1 MARHGYREIADE
13 IRSLIDSG
21 ALPPGSKVLGE
32 NEIMAQY
39 GVEQPTARRALDVL
53 KNEGLIVARRGS
65 GTYVREF
72 RPIRRVSPDRLN
84 KTVWGSD
91 RSIWSATDNRRL
103 SVTDVRVS
111 KESAPPHIAHVL
123 ALTPE
128 EQVIVRRRR
137 YVVEEQSIQLAT
149 TYYPAALVKDSAI
162 AEADTG
168 VGGAYARLKDLGH
181 EPVHF
186 REELRTRM
194 PRADEVKALQLVQ
207 GTPVIEIMR
216 TAYTEANVPV
226 ELNEMVL
233 DSSSYVLEYKFSAHS
248 N

>member
-21 ALPPGSKVLGE
+21 TLPPGSKVPGE

-39 GVEQPTARRALDVL
+39 GVAQPTARRALDTL
-53 KNEGLIVARRGS
+53 KNAGLVVARRGS

-72 RPIRRVSPDRLN
+72 RPVRRVSPDRLRT
-84 KTVWGSD
+84 TVWGGD

-103 SVTDVRVS
+103 AVSDVRVS
-111 KESAPPHIAHVL
+111 QESAPPHVAHVL
-123 ALTPE
+123 DLAADD
-128 EQVIVRRRR
+128 QVVVRRRL
-137 YVVEEQSIQLAT
+137 YAIEEQAVQLAT
-149 TYYPAALVKDSAI
+149 TYYPATLVKGSAI
-162 AEADTG
+162 TEADTG
-168 VGGAYARLKDLGH
+168 SGGAYARLKELGQ

-194 PRADEVKALQLVQ
+194 PNPEETKTLQLVQ

-216 TAYTEANVPV
+216 TAYTAANVPV
-226 ELNEMVL
+226 ELNEMIL
-233 DSSSYVLEYKFSAHS
+233 DSGSYMLEYKFSAHP